1 MKMSWEKDKLQGEK
15 RVPHTEIQNK
25 IINKQ
30 TNAIK
35 T

>member
-15 RVPHTEIQNK
+15 RVVHNENK
-25 IINKQ
+25 INNKQ
-30 TNAIK
+30 INATK